1 MRFKVQRFEY
11 ATSTNIPTG
20 GDKSLHYILLLLL
33 TGGLK
38 IHSNNMIIKQDVNQ
52 TVIPPSVQS
61 HGLKQAVEDVITYYD
76 INMSVKRFIKSTLI
90 SKNRTF
96 FSDILSELT
105 HYFIMSESKC
115 HMAAFVYLYR
125 ILERISYSTPLVYAQ
140 KANDYYATFDDMKKM
155 FSDSS
160 MGEYGLF
167 KKFIKGG
174 SLIEQSILDS
184 EYVIDF
190 STCIDKAS
198 YISKIG
204 RILNGV
210 ITVESQ
216 FHQVK
221 FHFKNTME
229 VLTVIRNRFFHM
241 RTGDRT
247 DNISTKDFG
256 DPEPFFL
263 EINKACSSF
272 ICIVIMHLIAH
283 DVID

>member
-1 MRFKVQRFEY
+1 MKFKVQRFEY
-11 ATSTNIPTG
+11 STSTNIPTG

-33 TGGLK
+33 AGVLK
-38 IHSNNMIIKQDVNQ
+38 INHNGIAVKQAENQ
-52 TVIPPSVQS
+52 TIIPPNVQH
-61 HGLKQAVEDVITYYD
+61 HGLKQAVEDVMAYYD
-76 INMSVKRFIKSTLI
+76 ISISVKQLIKSTLI
-90 SKNRTF
+90 SKNRGF

-105 HYFIMSESKC
+105 HYFVMSEKKC
-115 HMAAFVYLYR
+115 YMAAFVYLYR

-155 FSDSS
+155 FSDSNI
-160 MGEYGLF
+160 GEYGLF

-174 SLIEQSILDS
+174 SFIEKSILDS
-184 EYVIDF
+184 EYTVDF
-190 STCIDKAS
+190 STYMDKVSYIDKLRKLS
-198 YISKIG
+198 S
-204 RILNGV
+204 V
-210 ITVESQ
+210 ITVEPQ

-221 FHFKNTME
+221 FHFKNAME
-229 VLTVIRNRFFHM
+229 VLTVVRNRFFHM

-247 DNISTKDFG
+247 DNISTKDLG

-283 DVID
+283 DVMA